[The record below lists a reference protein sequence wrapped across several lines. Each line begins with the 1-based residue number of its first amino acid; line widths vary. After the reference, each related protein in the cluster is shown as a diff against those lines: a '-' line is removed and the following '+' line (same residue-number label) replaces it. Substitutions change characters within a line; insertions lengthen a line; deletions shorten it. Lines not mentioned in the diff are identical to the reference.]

1 MPLCPSCQKSKLVRC
16 KILRVT
22 DTNYGRE
29 YVACSACSS
38 RWFLDDPN
46 RPLGLVSEKPR
57 QSFWKKLATIGSPH
71 NVPDADG
78 ILHAATYVFPP
89 PHEYPSLIVPL
100 PKPDRRSL
108 LNPPVSPATG
118 SSDLDLPPPPPPPE
132 PELDPLP
139 PADPVVLPERALVEP
154 AEATHQPEPPA
165 EQAPPSETPAETAQ
179 AQELAKE
186 LSQVAE
192 EPAPPA
198 QEPPSAAVEEPSKP
212 AEEPEPSKPAEEPS
226 PAAQEPSSATEK
238 PASAAEKPASVVEKP
253 ASVAEQPSS
262 AAGKEPEPE
271 PNPDQATPAPK
282 TPRESVKEKSRPAS
296 ILDPEEQARF
306 DLLRRI
312 ASSPGTPF
320 PQHNSEAD
328 PYPHSRPA
336 SIRSGR
342 YSLSLPPKTP
352 SSPISPEE
360 QHLRETLL
368 RVVATS
374 RSPTPHVYTSLLS
387 PKTEPHEA
395 ISSSSP
401 VDDREV
407 AAYAQRIAARLDVAI
422 QKSPFISQQTPKTL
436 RTDKATDSPRFS
448 EPRTPASRH
457 STVRSSGHRSNSHAN
472 SPHQSIAKTIT
483 GAPRSDKPTEVSRAR
498 STHQTPRASSYR
510 DDEVALPGAFPTPPP
525 APLIADAAS
534 KRSSRRPSPYSTS
547 LKSAATSPSLPTVK
561 SPFIS
566 QQTPKTLRTDSNH
579 GGRTPK
585 RVSITSDTASA
596 NRSPL
601 WG

>member
-1 MPLCPSCQKSKLVRC
+1 LCPSCQKSKLVRC

-22 DTNYGRE
+22 DPDYGRE
-29 YVACSACSS
+29 YVACSACTS
-38 RWFLDDPN
+38 RWFLDDPS

-100 PKPDRRSL
+100 PKSDRRS
-108 LNPPVSPATG
+108 PPFASAPFSPIAG
-118 SSDLDLPPPPPPPE
+118 PSDLDLPPPPPPRE

-139 PADPVVLPERALVEP
+139 PADEVVLPERAFYKP
-154 AEATHQPEPPA
+154 AEATHQPEPTA
-165 EQAPPSETPAETAQ
+165 EQAAPSEKAAETGQ
-179 AQELAKE
+179 PQELAKE
-186 LSQVAE
+186 PSQAVE

-198 QEPPSAAVEEPSKP
+198 QEPPSTAAEEPSK
-212 AEEPEPSKPAEEPS
+212 AAEEPS
-226 PAAQEPSSATEK
+226 SAAEKPVSGAEKAASVVEK
-238 PASAAEKPASVVEKP
+238 PASVVEKAASVVEKPASVVEKP
-253 ASVAEQPSS
+253 ASVAEKPTSV
-262 AAGKEPEPE
+262 AGKEPEPE
-271 PNPDQATPAPK
+271 PNPDQVTSAPK

-296 ILDPEEQARF
+296 ILDSEEQARL

-312 ASSPGTPF
+312 ASSPGKPLS
-320 PQHNSEAD
+320 QHNSEAD

-336 SIRSGR
+336 SIRSGG
-342 YSLSLPPKTP
+342 YSLSLPSKTP

-368 RVVATS
+368 RVAATS

-387 PKTEPHEA
+387 PKIEPHEA
-395 ISSSSP
+395 ISSSS
-401 VDDREV
+401 VADDREV
-407 AAYAQRIAARLDVAI
+407 AAYAQRIAARLDLAI
-422 QKSPFISQQTPKTL
+422 QKSPFISQQTPKTP
-436 RTDKATDSPRFS
+436 RTDKAIDSPRFS

-457 STVRSSGHRSNSHAN
+457 STVRSSHHRSNSHAN
-472 SPHQSIAKTIT
+472 TPHQSIAKTIT
-483 GAPRSDKPTEVSRAR
+483 GTPRSDKPTEASRAR

-510 DDEVALPGAFPTPPP
+510 DDEVSLPGAFPTPKP
-525 APLIADAAS
+525 APVAADAAS

-547 LKSAATSPSLPTVK
+547 LKSAATSPSLPTVH
-561 SPFIS
+561 SHHS
-566 QQTPKTLRTDSNH
+566 SH

-585 RVSITSDTASA
+585 RVSIASDTASA